1 MSELCEPLA
10 GGGGSPPSA
19 EPGATNSGLES
30 PSLFTPDGPTD
41 APTAYEVKFLVTEEQ
56 VAEIA
61 ARLHGVLALD
71 AYADPAMG
79 NAYLT
84 TSVYTDTPAF
94 DVYRRTDGYDRD
106 KFRGRRYGTAGPVFV
121 ERKTKRGDKVRK
133 YRAPVHANEL
143 ADLLAP
149 EARGE
154 WAGDWFHAEL
164 LAKGLAPV
172 CRVTYERVAYLG
184 TVEGGTVRVTFD
196 RNVRGERCGDWTLA
210 PVPRGAPLLETV
222 IAEFKFRTAMPALL
236 KGIVADLALTPTPVS
251 KYRTFVRGTGLVAE
265 RGPGDA

>member
-1 MSELCEPLA
+1 MSELCEPVEV
-10 GGGGSPPSA
+10 GGA
-19 EPGATNSGLES
+19 CATNNGLES
-30 PSLFTPDGPTD
+30 PSLFNPDGPND
-41 APTAYEVKFLVTEEQ
+41 GPIAYEIKFLVSEAQ

-61 ARLHGVLALD
+61 ERVRGHLALD

-94 DVYRRTDGYDRD
+94 DVYYRTDGYDRD
-106 KFRGRRYGTAGPVFV
+106 KLRGRRYGTTGPVFV

-133 YRAPVHANEL
+133 LRAAVSERDLVEL
-143 ADLLAP
+143 VAP
-149 EARGE
+149 ASRGE

-164 LAKGLAPV
+164 LAKNLRPV

-184 TVEGGTVRVTFD
+184 TVEGGTVRLTFD
-196 RNVRGERCGDWTLA
+196 RNVRGTLCGEWA
-210 PVPRGAPLLETV
+210 PVPVPRGAPLLGQV
-222 IAEFKFRTAMPALL
+222 IAEFKFRTAMPALF

-265 RGPGDA
+265 RGAEDA